1 MAAGF
6 LCFQTDSLAEA
17 SVAARAMMCYICAT
31 MDNKP
36 RTINLRDANQQFSK
50 LVREVE
56 ESGREF
62 VILRNG
68 KEAARL
74 SPAASKTGERK
85 LTAEQEAA
93 LARLMAPMNVGTAP
107 PDWKFN
113 REAMWNEIL
122 DEREARKAARE
133 DAEKKAHA
141 KARKR
146 G

>member
-1 MAAGF
+1 M
-6 LCFQTDSLAEA
+6 E
-17 SVAARAMMCYICAT
+17 
-31 MDNKP
+31 NKP

-74 SPAASKTGERK
+74 SPAKPNTNKRE
-85 LTAEQEAA
+85 LTPEQEAA
-93 LARLMAPMNVGTAP
+93 LARLMAPKTAGTP
-107 PDWKFN
+107 PPGWKFN
-113 REAMWNEIL
+113 REEMWHEVL
-122 DEREARKAARE
+122 DEREARKVARE
-133 DAEKKAHA
+133 KAEKKAQA
-141 KARKR
+141 KAHKR

>member
-1 MAAGF
+1 
-6 LCFQTDSLAEA
+6 
-17 SVAARAMMCYICAT
+17 

-56 ESGREF
+56 ETGREF

-74 SPAASKTGERK
+74 SPAVSKTNERK
-85 LTAEQEAA
+85 LSPEQEAA
-93 LARLMAPMNVGTAP
+93 LARLMAPKNLGTAP
-107 PDWKFN
+107 PGWKFN
-113 REAMWNEIL
+113 REEMWNEIL
-122 DEREARKAARE
+122 DEREARRAARAE
-133 DAEKKAHA
+133 AEKKAQT
-141 KARKR
+141 KSRKR

>member
-1 MAAGF
+1 M
-6 LCFQTDSLAEA
+6 E
-17 SVAARAMMCYICAT
+17 
-31 MDNKP
+31 NKP

-56 ESGREF
+56 ESGQEF

-74 SPAASKTGERK
+74 GPAKPKTEERK
-85 LTAEQEAA
+85 LTPEQEAA
-93 LARLMAPMNVGTAP
+93 LARLMAPKNLGTP
-107 PDWKFN
+107 PPGWKFN
-113 REAMWNEIL
+113 REEMWNEVL

-133 DAEKKAHA
+133 EAEKKAQV